1 MATKEEREDR
11 KKRIDKTKDKDNL
24 IINDK
29 GKVIDIH
36 DMLENSDNP
45 IVIRIRRLKEYGI
58 TDEMIKEQY
67 SNITNNIEDKKGAI
81 EVLKNVYINLVRVI
95 NRAPNGI
102 IIDPKTGRKDEEKSA
117 EKAER
122 DGIEDNTYY
131 ANLIK
136 DGKEFISQQIDLIRG
151 NNIDTIFES
160 LSIQNKE
167 FVSKYFNDISSL
179 LEKYDYQD
187 YDLGDDLD
195 TESDGSDRNGNI
207 GKKSIFDIHGDNFK
221 EQILIADICIS
232 HEEENFPFTSEE
244 KILLI
249 TGYVTSPDV
258 EFRRKCLESLRKQY
272 PNLEETDTIGIFK
285 NVINEVKSEKE
296 LTEVDDVNESNI
308 FDIIDGID
316 ISKYIQ
322 KYLEKNPKK
331 KEIPEKLQECLIIE
345 AKLEANNINGKHSTK
360 YDGIKRD
367 RDKFYKDN
375 EKIRS
380 RFYLIRDKDGNIT
393 EDAKD
398 KILELVDNEKERLS
412 NNAVQ
417 RELKLEALKRGTVE
431 YEKAKKNLDYY
442 YESNPL
448 ITPLK
453 EELRNEDGTLT
464 DVGKQKLDAHK
475 ERLKEYLILLEA
487 RVENAKGKPE
497 YGSLLNKRNEFCKAN
512 GFLNDFIDII
522 RDKDGN
528 LTDTGKKLIESKE
541 QQILNDEIKKVVE
554 IYKGKNLEELDANIR
569 EKYCLYITLGATNGF
584 SEELKKMCVSER
596 NRYYSSDLKENSNEN
611 TQLNTFLAEINCA
624 DIRKNML
631 QKFLAKQEKKERVFI
646 DSTQKEDSTLIKE
659 DAKITDA
666 EWDKTFKENS
676 EDLLVDFT
684 KSAMQ
689 RSFDDSRMLFTF
701 DDETN
706 VHNDYR
712 DVTLGSWI
720 DSREEALELQYAFLT
735 LRRDEYLEKERTHMI
750 DGKIQSLNKK
760 IKEFEKR
767 NPKEVKNYKD
777 ENGNILPELKKKAEE
792 YNKSKMASRLLRYY
806 SRGTIR
812 NIERKEYDEMP
823 LTKKRQYLHYT
834 ILGLIY
840 GKDNNSVEKLALR
853 RLEALNM
860 DGDEFIKFDENG
872 SPEINEER
880 ILKEYNEVNKIKEI
894 NSFEELKQY
903 IFIHESDNYINKK
916 LEEYE
921 RLNEEDFKKVD
932 MSNTEKAL
940 KEIENIKL
948 SFNRNKGQQQYTENT
963 ISSEKSIPDE
973 SDKHNSVSQKELVKN
988 DSDAEI
994 KEDSQIKAEEN
1005 SLVPQDNSIFGR
1017 FKKAINELKN
1027 NARDAFKK
1035 FKDLFAGKNPEE
1047 KNKEKNEI
1055 NGQNPKKVQES
1066 AFDKYRVEGI
1076 SGKIQEQSQSQTVTG
1091 EKQGQ
1096 KNQEGK
1102 TEEYEDITM

>member
-11 KKRIDKTKDKDNL
+11 KKRIDKTKDRDNL

-29 GKVIDIH
+29 GKIVDIH

-45 IVIRIRRLKEYGI
+45 IVIRIRRLREYGI

-67 SNITNNIEDKKGAI
+67 SNITNNIEDKKGAVD
-81 EVLKNVYINLVRVI
+81 VLKNVYINLVRAI

-136 DGKEFISQQIDLIRG
+136 EGKEFISQQIDQIRG

-160 LSIQNKE
+160 LSIQNKG
-167 FVSKYFNDISSL
+167 FVSKYLNDISSL

-207 GKKSIFDIHGDNFK
+207 GKNSIFDIHGDNFK
-221 EQILIADICIS
+221 EQILIYDIYIS
-232 HEEENFPFTSEE
+232 HEEENFSFTPEE
-244 KILLI
+244 IILLI
-249 TGYVTSPDV
+249 KGYTTSPKV
-258 EFRRKCLESLRKQY
+258 EFRRQYLESLRKLN
-272 PNLEETDTIGIFK
+272 PNLEETDINGILK
-285 NVINEVKSEKE
+285 NAINEVKSKKE

-316 ISKYIQ
+316 ISKYTQ
-322 KYLEKNPKK
+322 KYLEKKPEKN
-331 KEIPEKLQECLIIE
+331 EILEKLQECLIIE
-345 AKLEANNINGKHSTK
+345 AKLKANNINGKHSTK

-375 EKIRS
+375 EKIGS

-393 EDAKD
+393 EEAKD
-398 KILELVDNEKERLS
+398 KILELVDNEKEKLS

-512 GFLNDFIDII
+512 GFLDDFIDII

-528 LTDTGKKLIESKE
+528 LTDNGKKLIESKE

-554 IYKGKNLEELDANIR
+554 IYKEKNLEELDANIR

-596 NRYYSSDLKENSNEN
+596 NRYYFLDLKEDSNEN
-611 TQLNTFLAEINCA
+611 TQLNTYLEEINCVN
-624 DIRKNML
+624 IRKNML
-631 QKFLAKQEKKERVFI
+631 QKFLAKREKKERVFI
-646 DSTQKEDSTLIKE
+646 DSTQKEDSTLIKD
-659 DAKITDA
+659 DAKITDI

-689 RSFDDSRMLFTF
+689 RSFDDSRMSFTLE
-701 DDETN
+701 DETN

-872 SPEINEER
+872 SPKINEER

-894 NSFEELKQY
+894 NSFEELTQH

-988 DSDAEI
+988 DSDGEI
-994 KEDSQIKAEEN
+994 KEDSQIKAEEK

-1047 KNKEKNEI
+1047 KNEEKNEI